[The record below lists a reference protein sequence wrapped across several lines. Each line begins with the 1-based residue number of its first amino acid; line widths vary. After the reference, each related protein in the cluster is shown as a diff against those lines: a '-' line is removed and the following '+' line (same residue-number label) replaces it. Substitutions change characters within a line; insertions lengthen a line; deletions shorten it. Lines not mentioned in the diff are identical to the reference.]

1 MADALLLRLGL
12 QKKADVLITRRKAQT
27 VQSRSDGDSRW
38 SRFFD
43 AIQGWTF
50 LQQNDRSAV
59 GVFENASVFA
69 DRDGAVGAFES
80 IAVVNLFKVPVH
92 QLSAGC
98 IVNGGAEAICRE
110 SDGFP
115 DQHPVTVAVA
125 PVDDKILHASQI
137 FDFPQRGIRLL
148 CFFVFLCKSPPA

>member
-1 MADALLLRLGL
+1 M
-12 QKKADVLITRRKAQT
+12 
-27 VQSRSDGDSRW
+27 
-38 SRFFD
+38 
-43 AIQGWTF
+43 
-50 LQQNDRSAV
+50 QQNDRSAV

-110 SDGFP
+110 PDGFP

-137 FDFPQRGIRLL
+137 FDFAQHGIRLL
-148 CFFVFLCKSPPA
+148 CFLFFDTDHLLLKNKISLLFRKTFWLSASCLPLSALVQKEPPF